1 MKSLDDMR
9 EMSASRAS
17 LSFLDASRDERL
29 NSETTSNSSGLQEK
43 QQMFKSYDS
52 LDALSTGDMMANDE
66 DYGRQFYCDLMRH
79 LANVTINGIEDSP
92 EVYICTARD
101 NFHGTRED
109 VSTESGVTVSD
120 ESSLLME
127 ARPSPVDTG
136 KQKEF
141 VTFLMKLL

>member
-52 LDALSTGDMMANDE
+52 LD
-66 DYGRQFYCDLMRH
+66 
-79 LANVTINGIEDSP
+79 V
-92 EVYICTARD
+92 
-101 NFHGTRED
+101 
-109 VSTESGVTVSD
+109 
-120 ESSLLME
+120 SSLEML
-127 ARPSPVDTG
+127 AALYFVPPHNPWLYPVTSGSFRTNQKGTSHPSTNQIKIMYITIIRSYLKVTWPVM
-136 KQKEF
+136 
-141 VTFLMKLL
+141 VY

>member
-1 MKSLDDMR
+1 MKCHIPVI
-9 EMSASRAS
+9 
-17 LSFLDASRDERL
+17 
-29 NSETTSNSSGLQEK
+29 
-43 QQMFKSYDS
+43 FK
-52 LDALSTGDMMANDE
+52 ALSTGDMMANDE

-141 VTFLMKLL
+141 VTFLMKLLKVSILLFC